1 MKKSVCFAAMLLLSG
16 CCNSGSLFEGPE
28 CNKVQQRNVAQPCP
42 NYVVYCYSQPTQVVQ
57 PAPQPVVQKAQHLAA
72 VLYFANGSDKLNGV
86 DMAELSRV
94 AKYAREH
101 NTPVKIMGHASHK
114 VNAKALSKREAI
126 NLDISQKRTQKV
138 ATTLAGM
145 GVNPKMMSATAYSDW
160 RPAEVEVDAKSE
172 ALNRRVEI
180 YMEY

>member
-1 MKKSVCFAAMLLLSG
+1 MKKSVCFVAMLMLSG
-16 CCNSGSLFEGPE
+16 CSCGGSLFEGPE
-28 CNKVQQRNVAQPCP
+28 CNKAQSRNVAQPCP
-42 NYVVYCYSQPTQVVQ
+42 NYVVYCYQQPVQSAQV
-57 PAPQPVVQKAQHLAA
+57 AQPVVQKRQHLAA

-94 AKYAREH
+94 AKYARAN
-101 NTPVKIMGHASHK
+101 NTPIKIMGHASHK
-114 VNAKALSKREAI
+114 VNPAAISKREAI

-138 ATTLAGM
+138 AT
-145 GVNPKMMSATAYSDW
+145 KMMSATAYSDF
-160 RPAEVEVDAKSE
+160 RPAEAEVDAKSE

>member
-1 MKKSVCFAAMLLLSG
+1 MKKLGFLVFTLMLSG
-16 CCNSGSLFEGPE
+16 CCGGNLFEGPE
-28 CNKVQQRNVAQPCP
+28 CNKAQPRNVAQPCP
-42 NYVVYCYSQPTQVVQ
+42 NYVVYCYSQPA
-57 PAPQPVVQKAQHLAA
+57 APVAKKTQHLAA

-86 DMAELSRV
+86 DKAELSRV
-94 AKYAREH
+94 AKYARAN

-114 VNAKALSKREAI
+114 VNPKAISKREAI
-126 NLDISQKRTQKV
+126 NLEISQKRTQKV

-145 GVNPKMMSATAYSDW
+145 GVDPKMMSATAYSDF

-180 YMEY
+180 YLEY